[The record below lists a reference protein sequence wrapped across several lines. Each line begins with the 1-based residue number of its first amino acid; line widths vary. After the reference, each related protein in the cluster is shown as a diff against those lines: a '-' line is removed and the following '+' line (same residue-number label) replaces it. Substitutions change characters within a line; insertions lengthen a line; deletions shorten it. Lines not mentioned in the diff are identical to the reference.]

1 MLSSLA
7 TPVERDVYAG
17 KLSRETGV
25 ARDTILAQVNAI
37 LAKKRRTK
45 EKKEWQDIQSGRQYY
60 ADRVN
65 PQKALNKRE
74 AIAEERIIAF
84 LYKDNGFVIISWTK
98 SAPMPLLPTLTDVC
112 SV

>member
-1 MLSSLA
+1 MS
-7 TPVERDVYAG
+7 TPEGFPGNRSGKGYDPCAG
-17 KLSRETGV
+17 QRHS
-25 ARDTILAQVNAI
+25 
-37 LAKKRRTK
+37 AKKRRTK

-84 LYKDNGFVIISWTK
+84 LYKDNGFSDYILDKISPDAFATDFNRRLFRIIAEKNT
-98 SAPMPLLPTLTDVC
+98 A
-112 SV
+112 